1 MLALLVIIYISFISL
16 GLPDSL
22 LGSAWPVMY
31 KDLSVSVSY
40 AGILS
45 MIVSLGTVVSSFLS
59 ARFIKRFGTGRVTLV
74 SVSMTAIALIGFG
87 LSHSFF
93 LLLFLAIPLGL
104 GAGSVDAAL
113 NNFVALHY
121 EAKHMNWL
129 HSFWGVGVT
138 TGPVIMSFWL
148 AKNNNWNMGYIT
160 IGIIQSVLVVVLI
173 ISLPLWNNSP
183 IEKKRTQNHGNK
195 GEDIKALSLSQILKI
210 PKSKMALLAFF
221 SYCSLE
227 LTTGLWAS
235 SYAVNN
241 YGVLS
246 EIAAFWTS
254 VYYLGIT
261 IGRFFSGFMSIRFS
275 NKQLIKIGLSIIFVG
290 ITLIILPLPVW
301 KIPIGLSFIGLGCAP
316 IYPSMLHQ
324 TPRIFGKELSQSMMG
339 VQMAFAYSGSTF
351 TPLLFGLIAEYINIS
366 LFPAFLL
373 ILAFILL
380 FTTEIVNG
388 KIIFD
393 E

>member
-1 MLALLVIIYISFISL
+1 MLALLIIIYISFISL

-31 KDLSVSVSY
+31 EELSVPVSH

-59 ARFIKRFGTGRVTLV
+59 AK
-74 SVSMTAIALIGFG
+74 LIER
-87 LSHSFF
+87 LDRKSTRLNSSHDQISYAVFC
-93 LLLFLAIPLGL
+93 LKKKNIPLLFFAIPLGL

-121 EAKHMNWL
+121 KAKHMNWL
-129 HSFWGVGVT
+129 HSFWGVGAT

-148 AKNNNWNMGYIT
+148 AKKNNWNMGYIT
-160 IGIIQSVLVVVLI
+160 IGIIQSFLVIALMF
-173 ISLPLWNNSP
+173 SLPLWNNSQ
-183 IEKKRTQNHGNK
+183 IEKKGTQNKDNK
-195 GEDIKALSLSQILKI
+195 KDDIKVLSLPKIFQI
-210 PKSKMALLAFF
+210 PKAKMALLAFF

-227 LTTGLWAS
+227 LTTGLWAG

-241 YGVLS
+241 YGVSS
-246 EIAAFWTS
+246 EVAAFWTS
-254 VYYLGIT
+254 IYYLGIT
-261 IGRFFSGFMSIRFS
+261 IGRFLSGFMSVRFS
-275 NKQLIKIGLSIIFVG
+275 NTKLIKIGLSGIFIG
-290 ITLIILPLPVW
+290 ITLIVLPLPVW
-301 KIPIGLSFIGLGCAP
+301 KIPIGLSLIGLGCAP

-339 VQMAFAYSGSTF
+339 IQMAFAYIGSTF
-351 TPLLFGLIAEYINIS
+351 TPPLFGFVAEHIGIS
-366 LFPAFLL
+366 LFPFFLL
-373 ILAFILL
+373 MLAFVL
-380 FTTEIVNG
+380 FFATETVSS
-388 KIIFD
+388 KVFVH